1 MSFLGSLFGNNN
13 ANNAATAYTQNALN
27 GLNAFNGAANV
38 GSTDLISNYSSALQ
52 PFLQNFNTAQSGVTQ
67 LGNLLGLNGASGNQS
82 ALSTLQNTPGYQFQ
96 LQQGNNAINAAA
108 AANGT
113 LNSGNQ
119 LTALSNYNQGL
130 ANTTYNN
137 YVSQLQPYLNQ
148 ANTAASGIG
157 NVYTGLGSGLNSN
170 QLAQGNAALGVDTG
184 IGQAWANA
192 ENAAGNGASNLFGGI
207 GSLLGLGSNTV
218 GGGLLN
224 GIGSGLSSLGSGI
237 MGFLG
242 SDERLKENISE
253 VGELHDGQKV
263 YSYNYIGDPTSRIG
277 LMAQEV
283 LDRYPDAVGD
293 IGGGFLG
300 VNYGKATQYASELG
314 AFLDG
319 PANDDRQADDGY
331 ASKLSKFLEAA

>member
-1 MSFLGSLFGNNN
+1 MSFLGSIFGNNN

-27 GLNAFNGAANV
+27 GLNAFNSSV
-38 GSTDLISNYSSALQ
+38 GTGNSALTTNFTSALQ
-52 PFLQNFNTAQSGVTQ
+52 PFLQNYGVAGTGNTA
-67 LGNLLGLNGASGNQS
+67 LLNALGLGGASGNQS
-82 ALSTLQNTPGYQFQ
+82 ALTSLQNSPGFQFTQ
-96 LQQGNNAINAAA
+96 QQGDNAINAAA

-137 YVSQLQPYLNQ
+137 YVSQLQPFLSA
-148 ANTAASGIG
+148 ANSAASGIG
-157 NVYTGLGSGLNSN
+157 NIFTGLGTGLNSN
-170 QLAQGNAALGVDTG
+170 ALASGNAALGVDTG

-224 GIGSGLSSLGSGI
+224 SIGSGIGSI
-237 MGFLG
+237 F
-242 SDERLKENISE
+242 SDERLKEDIE
-253 VGELHDGQKV
+253 PVGELFDGQKI
-263 YSYNYIGDPTSRIG
+263 YSYNYIGDPTPRIG

-283 LDRYPDAVGD
+283 EQRYPDAVQE
-293 IGGGFLG
+293 IGGFKA
-300 VNYGKATQYASELG
+300 VNYGKATQYASDLA

-331 ASKLSKFLEAA
+331 ASKLSRFLEAA

>member
-52 PFLQNFNTAQSGVTQ
+52 PFLQNFNTAQGGVTQ
-67 LGNLLGLNGASGNQS
+67 LGNLLGLNGSAGSQS
-82 ALSTLQNTPGYQFQ
+82 ALQTLQNTPGYQFQ

-148 ANTAASGIG
+148 SNTAASGIG

-224 GIGSGLSSLGSGI
+224 GAISGIGSL
-237 MGFLG
+237 F
-242 SDERLKENISE
+242 SDERLKEDIAP
-253 VGELHDGQKV
+253 VGELYDGQKV
-263 YSYNYIGDPTSRIG
+263 YSYNYIGDPTPRIG

-283 LDRYPDAVGD
+283 QERYPDAVSE
-293 IGGGFLG
+293 IGGFKA
-300 VNYGKATQYASELG
+300 VNYGKATQYASDLA

-319 PANDDRQADDGY
+319 PANDDRQANDGY
-331 ASKLSKFLEAA
+331 ASKLSRFLEAA